1 MKAFRSISAVVL
13 AILVLVSSTSFMV
26 GMHICMGK
34 LENVALFGKADS
46 CQKEKAL
53 PACHKHMKPACC
65 EDETVFHDGI
75 NFKGSVEHIHIDAPA
90 PVDIEEPL
98 VFISEVIPAAP
109 LASIQYYKYDPPLRT
124 CDLTV
129 EHQVFLI

>member
-1 MKAFRSISAVVL
+1 MKVIRSISAVLL

-26 GMHICMGK
+26 GMHICMG
-34 LENVALFGKADS
+34 EVQNITLFGKADS
-46 CQKEKAL
+46 CQKERAL

-65 EDETVFHDGI
+65 EDAVVYHEASDL
-75 NFKGSVEHIHIDAPA
+75 KASVQHVHIDAPVA
-90 PVDIEEPL
+90 VDVVHAL
-98 VFISEVIPAAP
+98 VPIGEVIPAAEV
-109 LASIQYYKYDPPLRT
+109 SRTQYYNYDPPLRS

>member
-1 MKAFRSISAVVL
+1 MKAVRSISAVIL
-13 AILVLVSSTSFMV
+13 AIIVLVSSTSFMV
-26 GMHICMGK
+26 GMHICGG
-34 LENVALFGKADS
+34 EVQNIALFGKADS

-65 EDETVFHDGI
+65 EDEFVYHEGTD
-75 NFKGSVEHIHIDAPA
+75 FKGSIEHIHIVAPA
-90 PVDIEEPL
+90 PMDIEQPVVL
-98 VFISEVIPAAP
+98 ISEVIPASP
-109 LASIQYYKYDPPLRT
+109 ISRIQYYNYDPPLRS

>member
-1 MKAFRSISAVVL
+1 MKTIRSISAVLL

-26 GMHICMGK
+26 GMHICMGEVK
-34 LENVALFGKADS
+34 NIALFGKADS
-46 CQKEKAL
+46 CKKEKAL

-65 EDETVFHDGI
+65 EDEVVIHDGTDFNASI
-75 NFKGSVEHIHIDAPA
+75 EHVHFVAPA
-90 PVDIEEPL
+90 PIDIEQPVVL
-98 VFISEVIPAAP
+98 ISEVIPTSP
-109 LASIQYYKYDPPLRT
+109 ISRIQYHNYDPPLRS

>member
-1 MKAFRSISAVVL
+1 MKAVRSISAVLL

-26 GMHICMGK
+26 GMHICMG
-34 LENVALFGKADS
+34 EVQNIAFGKADS

-65 EDETVFHDGI
+65 QDELVYHEGTH
-75 NFKGSVEHIHIDAPA
+75 FKGSIEHIHFVAPA
-90 PVDIEEPL
+90 PMDIEQPVVL
-98 VFISEVIPAAP
+98 ISEVIPASPIAR
-109 LASIQYYKYDPPLRT
+109 IQYYNYDPPLRS

>member
-1 MKAFRSISAVVL
+1 MNVIRHISAVLL

-26 GMHICMGK
+26 GMHICGG
-34 LENVALFGKADS
+34 EVQNIALFGKAES

-65 EDETVFHDGI
+65 QDELVYHEGTD
-75 NFKGSVEHIHIDAPA
+75 FKGSIENIHIVAPA
-90 PVDIEEPL
+90 SLDIEQSI
-98 VFISEVIPAAP
+98 VFISEVIPASPTAR
-109 LASIQYYKYDPPLRT
+109 LQYYNYDPPLRT

-129 EHQVFLI
+129 DHQVFLI

>member
-1 MKAFRSISAVVL
+1 MKAIRSISAVLL

-26 GMHICMGK
+26 GMHICMGD
-34 LENVALFGKADS
+34 LENIALFGKAES

-53 PACHKHMKPACC
+53 PACHKHVKPACC
-65 EDETVFHDGI
+65 EDEVVYHEASD
-75 NFKGSVEHIHIDAPA
+75 FKASIEHIHIVA
-90 PVDIEEPL
+90 PVPVDLEQPMVL
-98 VFISEVIPAAP
+98 ISEVIPASPIA
-109 LASIQYYKYDPPLRT
+109 QFEYYNYDPPSRP

>member
-1 MKAFRSISAVVL
+1 MKATRSISAILL

-34 LENVALFGKADS
+34 VQNIALFGKAES

-65 EDETVFHDGI
+65 EDETVIHEGTD
-75 NFKGSVEHIHIDAPA
+75 FKGSIEHIHIAVPA
-90 PVDIEEPL
+90 PVDIEQAVAL
-98 VFISEVIPAAP
+98 ISEVIPSSP
-109 LASIQYYKYDPPLRT
+109 LAQFKYYNYDPPLRS

>member
-1 MKAFRSISAVVL
+1 MKALRSISAVIL
-13 AILVLVSSTSFMV
+13 AIIVLVSSTSFTV
-26 GMHICMGK
+26 GMHICMG
-34 LENVALFGKADS
+34 EVQNVALFGKADS

-65 EDETVFHDGI
+65 EDELVYHEGTD
-75 NFKGSVEHIHIDAPA
+75 FKGSIEHIHIVAPA
-90 PVDIEEPL
+90 SIDIERPL
-98 VFISEVIPAAP
+98 ILISEVIPASP
-109 LASIQYYKYDPPLRT
+109 ISRTQYYNYDPPLRS